1 MNKELEEVAERAP
14 YFELV
19 DKKAESNN
27 TIDLD
32 AYAKGVEDGVI
43 WQAERILANN
53 IDGLRDALQ
62 DDDLFFFYKDV
73 IQHYGEAMAKWQ
85 AKRMFSEED
94 MKKMYDISC
103 GIISLSYVDD
113 QTENNKRFNY
123 FLNEIKK

>member
-1 MNKELEEVAERAP
+1 MNKELQEAAERPP

-43 WQAERILANN
+43 WQT
-53 IDGLRDALQ
+53 
-62 DDDLFFFYKDV
+62 
-73 IQHYGEAMAKWQ
+73 
-85 AKRMFSEED
+85 KRMFSEED
-94 MKKMYDISC
+94 MRKMYDISC
-103 GIISLSYVDD
+103 GIISLNYVDD

>member
-1 MNKELEEVAERAP
+1 MNNLKRNKMNKELEEAAKKAP

-19 DKKAESNN
+19 YKKAESNN

-43 WQAERILANN
+43 WQA
-53 IDGLRDALQ
+53 
-62 DDDLFFFYKDV
+62 
-73 IQHYGEAMAKWQ
+73 
-85 AKRMFSEED
+85 KRMFSEED
-94 MKKMYDISC
+94 MKKMYDVSC
-103 GIISLSYVDD
+103 GIICLSYVDD